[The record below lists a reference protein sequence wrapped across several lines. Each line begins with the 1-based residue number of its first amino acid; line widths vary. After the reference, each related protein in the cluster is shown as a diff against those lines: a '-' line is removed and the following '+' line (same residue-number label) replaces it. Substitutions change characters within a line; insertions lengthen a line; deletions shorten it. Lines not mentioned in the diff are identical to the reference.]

1 MDPIIQILEESGL
14 VFPDRL
20 HDDILHSRTLGEVRA
35 VAETLESV
43 IASQGQNPQ
52 DHRAAGD
59 PFSFLASATLRGDL
73 GCRECR
79 WTKLEGLVRYA
90 LLYSNHIAIPIGV
103 KAYCDAGHE
112 SHVRS
117 AIADRI
123 QEILIFR
130 PAIEAGVVSL
140 VPGDFDWCEKHLPV
154 HFPAYEAVRSVKEQ
168 LYEDNLPKFSVR
180 VPPRTCEHVNV
191 ELRGP
196 AEFLEHG
203 FLGTHYLKPPSWLP
217 ARCLTDGGES
227 EVVLSADEVKES
239 GLVDHLFLRIAR
251 DVFIHRMYGGH
262 LDATYLTDLEGE
274 ATFLQRIDADSLA
287 LQTAK
292 ACETL
297 THSIPMFPDLPL
309 HTIAELRREEPEA
322 FLRYRNALTGIIRDH
337 VQDPKGLTEKDA
349 RALYVDWLRPELDG
363 LETAAKGSWK
373 VGAARVA
380 QKAAVTGA
388 VVALGVYT
396 NLLSAAGAAI
406 LKALGLT
413 YVANTIDEAIGETR
427 RASEDVKKHNLY
439 FLLRAKR
446 EQIRR
451 S

>member
-1 MDPIIQILEESGL
+1 
-14 VFPDRL
+14 
-20 HDDILHSRTLGEVRA
+20 
-35 VAETLESV
+35 
-43 IASQGQNPQ
+43 
-52 DHRAAGD
+52 
-59 PFSFLASATLRGDL
+59 
-73 GCRECR
+73 
-79 WTKLEGLVRYA
+79 
-90 LLYSNHIAIPIGV
+90 
-103 KAYCDAGHE
+103 
-112 SHVRS
+112 
-117 AIADRI
+117 
-123 QEILIFR
+123 
-130 PAIEAGVVSL
+130 
-140 VPGDFDWCEKHLPV
+140 
-154 HFPAYEAVRSVKEQ
+154 
-168 LYEDNLPKFSVR
+168 
-180 VPPRTCEHVNV
+180 
-191 ELRGP
+191 
-196 AEFLEHG
+196 
-203 FLGTHYLKPPSWLP
+203 
-217 ARCLTDGGES
+217 
-227 EVVLSADEVKES
+227 
-239 GLVDHLFLRIAR
+239 
-251 DVFIHRMYGGH
+251 MYGGH